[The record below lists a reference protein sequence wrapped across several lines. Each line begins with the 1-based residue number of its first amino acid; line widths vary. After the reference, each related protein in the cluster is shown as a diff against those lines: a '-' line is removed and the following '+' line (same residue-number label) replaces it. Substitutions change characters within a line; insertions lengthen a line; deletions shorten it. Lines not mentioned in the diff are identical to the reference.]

1 MSRRPSRL
9 QQFRSWGA
17 ELCRRTLEPM
27 LYSAGIYVYAGGVK
41 LASLRHPKARK
52 MVAGHREVFTRLK
65 QAVDSWREP
74 VVWLHAASLGEF
86 EQGRPLL
93 EMLRREHPEK
103 RIVLSFFSPSGYE
116 VRKDWKGADAVVYLP
131 FDTPRN
137 VRRFLDII
145 RPEKAIFVKYEFWRN
160 YLYALW
166 NRNVPTYLISAV
178 FRKDQAFFRRS
189 SAWYRQW
196 LKLYSHIYVQDEGS
210 CALLARYGI
219 ENVTVAGDTRFDRV
233 TDIMRQRREIPLL
246 ERFRRAGGER
256 PVIMAGSSWPEDEK
270 VYAGWVNG
278 HDVRLVIAPHE
289 FDEVRICR
297 LKELFPGAV
306 TYTDAERDPQLV
318 DGAKVL
324 VMNCFGLL
332 SSAYTYADIAYVG
345 GGFGAGLHNINEAA
359 VYGIPVIYG
368 PNNRKFIEAR
378 ELREAGGG
386 FEVTD
391 ASTFART
398 ADSLLDSE
406 TCRTAGEKASAYI
419 RSKLGATDRIFCD
432 LF

>member
-1 MSRRPSRL
+1 
-9 QQFRSWGA
+9 
-17 ELCRRTLEPM
+17 M

-103 RIVLSFFSPSGYE
+103 RIVFSFFSPSGYE

-166 NRNVPTYLISAV
+166 NRNVPTYLISAI

-270 VYAGWVNG
+270 VYAGWVNS

-289 FDEVRICR
+289 FDEIRICR

-398 ADSLLDSE
+398 ADSLLDPE

>member
-1 MSRRPSRL
+1 
-9 QQFRSWGA
+9 
-17 ELCRRTLEPM
+17 M

-178 FRKDQAFFRRS
+178 FRRDQAFFRRS

-210 CALLARYGI
+210 RALLARYGI

-246 ERFRRAGGER
+246 ERFRRAAGES

-270 VYAGWVNG
+270 MYADWVNG

-289 FDEVRICR
+289 FDDARIAR

-306 TYTDAERDPQLV
+306 TYTEAEMAPQLV

-332 SSAYTYADIAYVG
+332 SSAYTYADMAYVG
-345 GGFGAGLHNINEAA
+345 GGFGTGLHNINEAA

-391 ASTFART
+391 AATFAKT
-398 ADSLLDSE
+398 ADALLNEDIR
-406 TCRTAGEKASAYI
+406 RTTGEKASAYI
-419 RSKLGATDRIFCD
+419 RSKLGATDRIFRD

>member
-1 MSRRPSRL
+1 
-9 QQFRSWGA
+9 
-17 ELCRRTLEPM
+17 M

>member
-1 MSRRPSRL
+1 
-9 QQFRSWGA
+9 
-17 ELCRRTLEPM
+17 M

-166 NRNVPTYLISAV
+166 DRNVPTYLISTV

-210 CALLARYGI
+210 RTLLERYGI

-246 ERFRRAGGER
+246 ERFRRAAGEK

-270 VYAGWVNG
+270 VYAYWVNG

-289 FDEVRICR
+289 FDDARIAR

-306 TYTDAERDPQLV
+306 TYTGAEKDPSLV

-324 VMNCFGLL
+324 VMDCFGLL
-332 SSAYTYADIAYVG
+332 SSAYTYADMAYVG

-391 ASTFART
+391 ADTFAKT
-398 ADSLLDSE
+398 AGVLLDEE
-406 TCRTAGEKASAYI
+406 TRRTAGKKASAYI
-419 RSKLGATDRIFCD
+419 RSKLGATDRIFRD

>member
-1 MSRRPSRL
+1 
-9 QQFRSWGA
+9 
-17 ELCRRTLEPM
+17 M

-166 NRNVPTYLISAV
+166 DRNVPTYLISAV

-270 VYAGWVNG
+270 VYAGWVNS

-289 FDEVRICR
+289 FDEIRICR

-398 ADSLLDSE
+398 ADSLLDPE